1 MLQMKN
7 SICNF
12 YEKRKIGFKKK
23 KNDTQGE
30 GYKMEDIKE
39 DMVLVYDH

>member
-12 YEKRKIGFKKK
+12 YEKRKIGFKK